1 MHRTITFLLFFFLL
15 LPAAPARAAAP
26 EVASY
31 TIEVQLN
38 ADRRT
43 LEGLETVTYRNTT
56 TRPMTDLVF
65 HLYLNAF
72 KNSDTIFMR
81 ETGSQ
86 HRGNAY
92 DPQENGWI
100 DVTGIRLT
108 DGTELRLELLEDGTL
123 ARAALPEPVAPG
135 DTVAFEATFV
145 ARLPRVFARTGWAP
159 DAQGAPYFMVGQW
172 FPKLGVWTED
182 GWNAYPF
189 HANAEFFAD
198 FGSYEVRIRVPKEY
212 ATAGTGVS
220 QPAAD
225 NGDGTHTF
233 VYKAQNVIDFAWAA
247 SPNFREVSAKAGNV
261 EIRYVYLPEH
271 DWTAGPVMDAAQKS
285 LARYGAW
292 FGPYPYPRL
301 TVVDAPDAGEG
312 AGGME
317 YPTLV
322 TVGAMD
328 MLGAGSW
335 TMKAGLGRSLELVTA
350 HEIAHQWWQSMVAT
364 NEAEEP
370 WLDEGFA
377 DYATLR
383 LMSAEYGANNSVVD
397 LADFELGY
405 LDMRRSEY
413 LANPDVAMY
422 GKAWDFSGNDYEIAA
437 YAKPA
442 VALLTLERVLGE
454 ETMLKVMST
463 YFQRYRFAHP
473 TTEDFRAVAVEV
485 SGQPLEWFFGDRAS
499 GSGLVY
505 GASTLNYL
513 ASKID
518 ARSITV
524 AREGRLAVP
533 TEIVVSFRDGT
544 GEVLAWDGKEAQK
557 TFTFD
562 REVRAFTIDPAR
574 KLVIDRVWSDNGLS
588 RRADLPAWLGVVAR
602 LIYHLQDWLL
612 ALGGI

>member
-1 MHRTITFLLFFFLL
+1 MHRTITFLLLFFLL

-38 ADRRT
+38 VDERT

-56 TRPMTDLVF
+56 TRPIPDLVF

-72 KNSDTIFMR
+72 KNSETIFMR

-100 DVTGIRLT
+100 DVTGIRLL

-123 ARAALPEPVAPG
+123 ARAVLPEPVAPG
-135 DTVAFEATFV
+135 GTVAFEAAFT

-159 DAQGAPYFMVGQW
+159 DAQGEPYFMVGQW
-172 FPKLGVWTED
+172 FPKLGVWTAD

-198 FGSYEVRIRVPKEY
+198 FGSYEVHIRLPVAY
-212 ATAGTGVS
+212 STAGTGVS
-220 QPAAD
+220 HEAID
-225 NGDGTHTF
+225 NRDGTVTF
-233 VYKAQNVIDFAWAA
+233 IYQAQNVIDFAWAA
-247 SPNFREVSAKAGNV
+247 SPNFHDVIQKVGDV
-261 EIRYVYLPEH
+261 EICYVYLPEH
-271 DWTAGPVMDAAQKS
+271 DWTVRAVMDAAQKS
-285 LARYGAW
+285 LASYGRW

-328 MLGAGSW
+328 MLGAGGW
-335 TMKAGLGRSLELVTA
+335 TMKAGLGRSLELVTV

-377 DYATLR
+377 DYATVR
-383 LMSAEYGANNSVVD
+383 LMSSEYGANNSVID
-397 LADFELGY
+397 LGDLEFGY
-405 LDMRRSEY
+405 LDMRRAEY

-422 GKAWDFSGNDYEIAA
+422 GKAWDFTGSDYEIAA

-473 TTEDFRAVAVEV
+473 TTGDFRALAVEV
-485 SGQPLEWFFGDRAS
+485 SGQSLDWFFGDPAG

-505 GASTLNYL
+505 GDGTLNYT
-513 ASKID
+513 ASEID
-518 ARSITV
+518 AHSITAV
-524 AREGRLAVP
+524 REGRLVVP

-544 GEVLAWDGKEAQK
+544 GEVLAWEGLEARK

-588 RRADLPAWLGVVAR
+588 RRADLPAWLGVIAR

>member
-1 MHRTITFLLFFFLL
+1 MHRTITFFFLFFLL

-38 ADRRT
+38 VDQRT

-72 KNSDTIFMR
+72 KNSETIFMR
-81 ETGSQ
+81 ESGPQ
-86 HRGNAY
+86 HRGNAF

-100 DVTGIRLT
+100 DVTGIRLL

-123 ARAALPEPVAPG
+123 ARVALPGPVAPG
-135 DTVAFEATFV
+135 GAVAFEATFI

-159 DAQGAPYFMVGQW
+159 DAQGDPYFMTGQW

-198 FGSYEVRIRVPKEY
+198 FGSYEVHIRLP
-212 ATAGTGVS
+212 AGYSSAGAGLPTGAV
-220 QPAAD
+220 D
-225 NGDGTHTF
+225 NRDGTQT
-233 VYKAQNVIDFAWAA
+233 VTYRAQNVIDFAWAA
-247 SPNFREVSAKAGNV
+247 SPNFREVIKKVGEV

-271 DWTAGPVMDAAQKS
+271 DWTVGPVMDAAQQS
-285 LARYGAW
+285 LERYGEW

-350 HEIAHQWWQSMVAT
+350 HEIAHQWWQSVVAS

-377 DYATLR
+377 DYATVR
-383 LMSAEYGANNSVVD
+383 LMSAGYGANNSVID

-405 LDMRRSEY
+405 LDMRRAEY

-422 GKAWDFSGNDYEIAA
+422 GKAWDFGGNDYEVAA

-473 TTEDFRAVAVEV
+473 TTGDFRAVAVEV
-485 SGQPLEWFFGDRAS
+485 SGQPLEWFFGNQD
-499 GSGLVY
+499 GGGLVY
-505 GASTLNYL
+505 GEGVLNYT
-513 ASKID
+513 ARAID
-518 ARSITV
+518 AHSITA
-524 AREGRLAVP
+524 AREGKLAVP

-544 GEVLAWDGKEAQK
+544 GEVLAWDGQEATK